1 MKIAFIEPKASE
13 ANVYSKLHM
22 PLLGPVYLGTI
33 LRDRGHEVTIYNE
46 DIYRPDYSR
55 LDADIIGISILTP
68 TAKRG
73 YEIAGMF
80 PKEKVIIGGIH
91 ASLLPE
97 EALGFAR
104 QVVVGEAESVIA
116 GVVEGRIHDAV
127 VQGEPV
133 SDLDSLPQP
142 DFSLIKG
149 YGLRPLITPISTSR
163 GCPFDCTF
171 CSVTKIFGRKYR
183 FRSSENIV
191 KELLSRKTNTLFF
204 CDDNFVAYPQRTHA
218 LLELMLKHKIP
229 PWTCQVRCEVGRNDA
244 LLEMMA
250 KAGCNAVCVGFE
262 SVNHKTLQAY
272 KKRQSIEDIV
282 NAIRS
287 FRKRRIKIHGMFVLG
302 SDADNENTVWDTLK
316 FSLKQKID
324 TIQMTILTP
333 FPGTKVYEELNGQ
346 GRIFSQDWDL
356 YDGQHVVFKP
366 KLLSARQLQLNVV
379 RAYTK
384 FYSLPKSI
392 ALLIKLRFRNAM
404 FRFMGYRI
412 VKEWVNRNNNMCWL
426 AGKG

>member
-1 MKIAFIEPKASE
+1 
-13 ANVYSKLHM
+13 
-22 PLLGPVYLGTI
+22 
-33 LRDRGHEVTIYNE
+33 
-46 DIYRPDYSR
+46 
-55 LDADIIGISILTP
+55 
-68 TAKRG
+68 
-73 YEIAGMF
+73 
-80 PKEKVIIGGIH
+80 
-91 ASLLPE
+91 
-97 EALGFAR
+97 
-104 QVVVGEAESVIA
+104 
-116 GVVEGRIHDAV
+116 
-127 VQGEPV
+127 
-133 SDLDSLPQP
+133 
-142 DFSLIKG
+142 
-149 YGLRPLITPISTSR
+149 
-163 GCPFDCTF
+163 
-171 CSVTKIFGRKYR
+171 
-183 FRSSENIV
+183 
-191 KELLSRKTNTLFF
+191 
-204 CDDNFVAYPQRTHA
+204 
-218 LLELMLKHKIP
+218 
-229 PWTCQVRCEVGRNDA
+229 
-244 LLEMMA
+244 
-250 KAGCNAVCVGFE
+250 
-262 SVNHKTLQAY
+262 
-272 KKRQSIEDIV
+272 
-282 NAIRS
+282 
-287 FRKRRIKIHGMFVLG
+287 MFVLG